1 MLVTPHKQSGDRL
14 ALLLCILTCRAGRA
28 GRLTRRCGRIYE
40 VLCSEDDDAAARAI
54 KALVPDK
61 AASRRNDVR
70 ASEGKTSAL
79 LDSALMLRKLQAA
92 AFVATGEGA
101 KRARARLDEAGKSL
115 EYAAVLCFDE
125 ASARCESELL
135 DGHSGA
141 LNDMRAAVDALLY
154 YNGGETMMHRYVS
167 TRKPFI
173 DPDVIMGDG
182 LAVEQV
188 SSYSD
193 AVVLMQRLVSD
204 MLAFLQGESR
214 LLPHIF
220 AANDAAV
227 KLMLLQRLCC
237 ERLAPS
243 LDGVMQRLREL
254 HDAAVAPEAVAGGAD
269 HGLAASNLRLDA
281 AVGILQACALFLTRL
296 EAGVGLSGEPPPS
309 CMCLRLRALAALG
322 SELVLPT
329 AARV

>member
-1 MLVTPHKQSGDRL
+1 M
-14 ALLLCILTCRAGRA
+14 
-28 GRLTRRCGRIYE
+28 
-40 VLCSEDDDAAARAI
+40 LCSEDDDAAARAI

-61 AASRRNDVR
+61 AASRRNAVR

-101 KRARARLDEAGKSL
+101 KRARARLEEAGKSL

-125 ASARCESELL
+125 ASARCESEVL

-154 YNGGETMMHRYVS
+154 YNGGATMMHRYVS

-173 DPDVIMGDG
+173 DPDVIMGDR

-193 AVVLMQRLVSD
+193 AVVVMQGLVSD
-204 MLAFLQGESR
+204 MLALVQAESR

-227 KLMLLQRLCC
+227 KLMLLQRLCY

-254 HDAAVAPEAVAGGAD
+254 HDAAVGPDGGEQE
-269 HGLAASNLRLDA
+269 LAASNRRLDA
-281 AVGILQACALFLTRL
+281 TVAILQACALFLTRL
-296 EAGVGLSGEPPPS
+296 ETGIGLSGEAPLL
-309 CMCLRLRALAALG
+309 CRTRLRLRSPGLSVRG
-322 SELVLPT
+322 PVLT
-329 AARV
+329 APWQRYTPSIP